1 MKNRVVGA
9 VALVVL
15 VGAALGGC
23 GGDSKGAG
31 TGSSTGSTTG
41 SAATPGTTAS
51 AAPKKA
57 ETVLGRIESFKAAN
71 VDKGSPEPYDGIK
84 LANEA
89 KAAGL
94 DTPVAAG
101 ARELPPTLTDA
112 LLYDF
117 RLVGFLD
124 LKLPKF
130 DKTVTEEQMQQV
142 VDFFAKTEWKK
153 LRGLRPQTHKQFID
167 GLSEADR
174 KQLAKEAAAW
184 AQANGFKGDDPLAGK

>member
-1 MKNRVVGA
+1 MKNRVVGR
-9 VALVVL
+9 VATVVL
-15 VGAALGGC
+15 VAASLGGC
-23 GGDSKGAG
+23 GGDTKGAG
-31 TGSSTGSTTG
+31 TGSATGSATG
-41 SAATPGTTAS
+41 TAATPGTTAS
-51 AAPKKA
+51 AEPKKA
-57 ETVLGRIESFKAAN
+57 ETVLGRIESFKAN

-89 KAAGL
+89 KATGL

-117 RLVGFLD
+117 RLVAFLD

-174 KQLAKEAAAW
+174 KQLAKEATAW
-184 AQANGFKGDDPLAGK
+184 AHANGFKGDDPLAGK